1 MSVSRK
7 IWGIK
12 HRLFQNE
19 KIEFDL
25 LYLEKDSACSVHNHK
40 NKINRFILINGSVT
54 VKTDLGLKK
63 LVINEAFDVEPPLK
77 HQFII
82 HDDSVLLE
90 MAFVK
95 TGKIEES
102 DIVRVLQGGKFI
114 KGKFLT
120 LDELKKDKWGE
131 L

>member
-12 HRLFQNE
+12 HRLFQNNQ
-19 KIEFDL
+19 IEFDL
-25 LYLEKDSACSVHNHK
+25 LYLEKDSACSVHYHDK
-40 NKINRFILINGSVT
+40 KINRFILIKGSVT
-54 VKTDLGLKK
+54 VKTDLGEKQ

-82 HDDSVLLE
+82 YEASVLLE

-95 TGKIEES
+95 SGKIAES
-102 DIVRVLQGGKFI
+102 DIVRKIQGGKFI
-114 KGKFLT
+114 KGKFFK
-120 LDELKKDKWGE
+120 LDELKKDKWT
-131 L
+131 

>member
-25 LYLEKDSACSVHNHK
+25 LYLEKNSACSVHNHNK
-40 NKINRFILINGSVT
+40 KINRFILISGSVS
-54 VKTDLGLKK
+54 VKTDLGEKQ

-82 HDDSVLLE
+82 QDDSVLLE

-95 TGKIEES
+95 TGKISES
-102 DIVRVLQGGKFI
+102 DIDRALQGGKFV

-120 LDELKKDKWGE
+120 LDQLKKDKWTYK
-131 L
+131 